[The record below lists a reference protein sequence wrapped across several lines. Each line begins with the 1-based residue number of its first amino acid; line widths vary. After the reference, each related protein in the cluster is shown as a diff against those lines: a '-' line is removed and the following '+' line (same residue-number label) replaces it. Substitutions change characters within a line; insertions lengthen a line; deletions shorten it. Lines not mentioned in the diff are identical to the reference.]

1 MVSRSRVIR
10 FDHKG
15 QSYVYNRD
23 TGDISDSNFMALRR
37 VEQKNLH
44 GIVNQ
49 RLVSTEEDLSKEDL
63 VREITTARNVSN
75 STRARDLLVIAM
87 SRYPAEPVFANL
99 NLAELRRH
107 GQRNEAISFYEDY
120 KARGGRDSAPVLTVL
135 AAIYHD
141 LGNEEMATRT
151 CKHALGASRGR
162 PSPELFNV
170 HRSIQVRWG
179 WK

>member
-107 GQRNEAISFYEDY
+107 GQRNEAISFLKERSMLDQIPESQQDSINILDAGKRATRRCPNGYAPGVE
-120 KARGGRDSAPVLTVL
+120 ARGWLKRGSPTPASP
-135 AAIYHD
+135 AGY
-141 LGNEEMATRT
+141 RT
-151 CKHALGASRGR
+151 
-162 PSPELFNV
+162 
-170 HRSIQVRWG
+170 
-179 WK
+179 